1 MKTIVWC
8 VLALVL
14 IACSNPSSAPP
25 VSRTE
30 TAEPVAI
37 ETSTAVP
44 SQTPVP
50 APEPA
55 ERGTAAP
62 QAPPSEANITIREVE
77 LANPLTIAGTAR
89 TFENNVAL
97 RARNARGEVIAE
109 SFTTATGEM
118 GQHNPYRGTLWL
130 TRVPGDRIIIEA
142 LEYSARDGSEQ
153 SVVRVERPFSVANV
167 EVSLYLPDAQC
178 TRVEKRAHTMP
189 KSVAMAR
196 LLVEALMRA
205 PGTPFP
211 KGSRVESVNLKNGV
225 VTVDF
230 NERLQNVGGSCAAQM
245 IRQSVTQTLRQLPS
259 VREVVIKA
267 GGSERLALQ
276 P

>member
-1 MKTIVWC
+1 MSHGWC
-8 VLALVL
+8 VAFIVL
-14 IACSNPSSAPP
+14 MACSNPAPAPP
-25 VSRTE
+25 VSE
-30 TAEPVAI
+30 TRGSEPARS
-37 ETSTAVP
+37 ETSAAAPAAVP
-44 SQTPVP
+44 SPT
-50 APEPA
+50 
-55 ERGTAAP
+55 GTAHDTP
-62 QAPPSEANITIREVE
+62 PVPPSEANITIREVE
-77 LANPLTIAGTAR
+77 LTNPLAIGGTAR

-97 RARNARGEVIAE
+97 RARSARGEIIAE
-109 SFTTATGEM
+109 DFTTARGDM

-130 TRVPGDRIIIEA
+130 TRPPGDRIIVEA

-153 SVVRVERPFSVANV
+153 SVARVERPFSVANV
-167 EVSLYLPDAQC
+167 EVALYLPDAQC
-178 TRVEKRAHTMP
+178 TRVEKRMHTMP

-211 KGSRVESVNLKNGV
+211 KASRVESVNLKDGV

-245 IRQSVTQTLRQLPS
+245 IRQSVTRTLRQLPS
-259 VREVVIKA
+259 VREVVIQA